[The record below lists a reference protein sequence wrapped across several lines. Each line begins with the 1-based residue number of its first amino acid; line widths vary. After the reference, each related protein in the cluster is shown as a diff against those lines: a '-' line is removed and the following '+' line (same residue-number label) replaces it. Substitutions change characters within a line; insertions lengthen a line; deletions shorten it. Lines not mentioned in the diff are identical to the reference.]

1 VPLRDLTFIDDG
13 NATWVD
19 ASNQGLFVCLFVCPC
34 AVAATAF
41 ATIDID

>member
-19 ASNQGLFVCLFVCPC
+19 ASNQGLFVCPC